1 MTVTEL
7 KPQYDPSSIESRIYR
22 RWTDTG
28 IFAARADS
36 AREPYVIVIPPPNV
50 TAVLH
55 MGHGLNN
62 TIQDLLIRFER
73 MRGREALWLPGT
85 DHAGIATQ
93 NVVEKLLAD
102 EGKTKEDLG
111 RETFVAAV
119 WEHVHET
126 GGVILE
132 QLKAIGASCDWS
144 RTRFTFDEGLSNAVR
159 EVFVQLYEKGLIYRG
174 EYIINWC
181 PRCMT
186 ALSNEEAE
194 KQDAD
199 GKLWHLRYPIAGAS
213 EHGTDS
219 VIVAT
224 TRPETM
230 LGDTAVAVHP
240 DDERYRDVVGKE
252 VDLPLTGRRIPI
264 VADHGV
270 DPAFGSGAVKVTPA
284 HDSLDFEIA
293 SRQNLPA
300 INVMTDDAR
309 MNENVPSQFQGL
321 DRFDARSKVV
331 QALEQEGLLVKIDS
345 HTHAVARCY
354 RCGTIIEPRLSDQ
367 WFVKMKPLAE
377 PALKAY
383 HDGKIRFVPRRQGD
397 DYERWLTNIR
407 DWCISRQLWWG
418 HRIPAWYCD
427 DCGEVI
433 VAREDPSSC
442 TTCGAALRQ
451 DPDVLDTWFSSCLWP
466 FSTFGWPE
474 KNADLARFYPGHT
487 LVTSPD
493 IIFFWVARMI
503 MMGLEFMNDVPFRT
517 VFFHGIVRD
526 AQHRKMSK
534 SLGNGIDPLDIV
546 ELYGADA
553 LRFTVLSGSAIGSDV
568 TLDYRDLETTF
579 SVGRN
584 FTNKVWNVGRFILSN
599 IGSETKPLAQI
610 DSTQL
615 ELADRWIIS
624 RTHRAVE
631 SVTQALEKF
640 RLNDASSEIYH
651 FVWNE
656 LADWYLEQVK
666 PRLQEGSVRGD
677 VARSILR
684 WSFEA
689 SLRLL
694 HPFMPF
700 ITEELWTHLPGKEE
714 PLLAGAKWPTPDE
727 AQRDSAAEEGFH
739 IVQSL
744 IGAVRNA
751 RAEYNVSPS
760 SRIPVTVQPA
770 TDKSREFIEMEL
782 GTIERLA
789 KVSAVTMA
797 AKPEG
802 VGSHS
807 VLADGTGVFVS
818 LGDAVNVERE
828 CSRLKQE
835 HDRLDRLLAAVS
847 KKLTNEQFVTRAP
860 PEVVDREHEKE
871 RSWRDQRD
879 AVAEKLRALGC

>member
-22 RWTDTG
+22 RWTETG

-36 AREPYVIVIPPPNV
+36 AREPYVIVILPPNV

-102 EGKTKEDLG
+102 EGKSKEDLG
-111 RETFVAAV
+111 REAFVAAV
-119 WEHVHET
+119 WEHVRET

-270 DPAFGSGAVKVTPA
+270 DPEFGSGAVKVTPA

-300 INVMTDDAR
+300 INVMTDDAH
-309 MNENVPSQFQGL
+309 MNENVPSEFQGL
-321 DRFDARSKVV
+321 DRFDARSKVL
-331 QALEQEGLLVKIDS
+331 QALEQEGLVVKIDS
-345 HTHAVARCY
+345 HTHAVAHCY
-354 RCGTIIEPRLSDQ
+354 RCGSVIEPRLSDQ

-383 HDGKIRFVPRRQGD
+383 HDGKIRFVPRRRGD

-433 VAREDPSSC
+433 VAREDPASC
-442 TTCGAALRQ
+442 AKCGAALRQ
-451 DPDVLDTWFSSCLWP
+451 DTDVLDTWFSSSLWP

-474 KNADLARFYPGHT
+474 KNADLDRFYPGHT

-517 VFFHGIVRD
+517 VFFHGVVRD

-599 IGSETKPLAQI
+599 IGSETKPLAEI

-640 RLNDASSEIYH
+640 RLNDASSAIYH

-677 VARSILR
+677 GARSILR
-684 WSFEA
+684 WSFET

-700 ITEELWTHLPGKEE
+700 ITEELWTQLPGKGE
-714 PLLAGAKWPTPDE
+714 PLLAGAAWPTSDE
-727 AQRDSAAEEGFH
+727 AQRDSAAEEGFQ

-751 RAEYNVSPS
+751 RAEYNVSPG
-760 SRIPVTVQPA
+760 SRIPVDVQPA

-828 CSRLKQE
+828 CNRLKQE
-835 HDRLDRLLAAVS
+835 HERLDRLLAAVS

-871 RSWRDQRD
+871 RSWREQRD